1 MTYDCHITRRKIM
14 EENLLK
20 TIWKR
25 RSMIWLFAVNDLKLR
40 YRNSFLGFLWSFLEP
55 LLLLGVMYIVFTTL
69 FHNSIENYPL
79 YLLSGLILWNMFSRG
94 TSMASNSLLSR
105 AGLIQK
111 MYFRRETLVIS
122 SVLTSFFMMV
132 FEFGAFAVFMAIFG
146 VIPPLLVVF
155 FPLVVVLIFLLTL
168 GISFF
173 LSSLN
178 VYYRDTEKIWAVI
191 IQAGMFLTPIF
202 YKLSLFPESLR
213 SVLELNPMV
222 GIMEISRAFLINA
235 QMPDVQT
242 MLTTLAITGI
252 VFICGYIIFRKLD
265 YGLVEEL

>member
-1 MTYDCHITRRKIM
+1 M
-14 EENLLK
+14 EDNLLK

-94 TSMASNSLLSR
+94 TGMASNSLLSR

-111 MYFRRETLVIS
+111 MYFRKETLVIS

-132 FEFGAFAVFMAIFG
+132 FEFGAFAIFMVLFG
-146 VIPPLLVVF
+146 VMPNILVIF
-155 FPLVVVLIFLLTL
+155 FPLAAVLVFLLTL
-168 GISFF
+168 GTSFF

-202 YKLSLFPESLR
+202 YKLSIFPENLKSL
-213 SVLELNPMV
+213 LQLNPMV
-222 GIMEISRAFLINA
+222 GIMEISRALLINE
-235 QMPDVQT
+235 QMPDIQAI
-242 MLTTLAITGI
+242 LTTLTVTGI
-252 VFICGYIIFRKLD
+252 IFICGYITFRKLD
-265 YGLVEEL
+265 YRLVEEL

>member
-1 MTYDCHITRRKIM
+1 
-14 EENLLK
+14 
-20 TIWKR
+20 
-25 RSMIWLFAVNDLKLR
+25 MIWLFAVNDLKLR

-94 TSMASNSLLSR
+94 TGMASNSLLSR

-111 MYFRRETLVIS
+111 MYFRKETLVIS

-132 FEFGAFAVFMAIFG
+132 FEFGAFAIFMVLFG
-146 VIPPLLVVF
+146 VMPNILVIF
-155 FPLVVVLIFLLTL
+155 FPLAAVLVFLLTL
-168 GISFF
+168 GTSFF

-202 YKLSLFPESLR
+202 YKLSIFPENLKSL
-213 SVLELNPMV
+213 LQLNPMV
-222 GIMEISRAFLINA
+222 GIMEISRALLINE
-235 QMPDVQT
+235 QMPDIQAI
-242 MLTTLAITGI
+242 LTTLTVTGI
-252 VFICGYIIFRKLD
+252 IFICGYITFRKLD
-265 YGLVEEL
+265 YRLVEEL